1 MAINGITQ
9 RIGALNRDG
18 DSNGLETA
26 RNGIVVESGTASHTY
41 SDFRAL
47 LGSIALGSGLVAA
60 AVLRGRP
67 VYRTTLRVGQ
77 SSNRGTS
84 SAMVGVWFI
93 LWNLAYGVRRARG
106 EDDGW
111 QTLFFI
117 FGLPLTMISWIF
129 VDSGSNDFFGFDVTP
144 KSKRS

>member
-1 MAINGITQ
+1 
-9 RIGALNRDG
+9 
-18 DSNGLETA
+18 
-26 RNGIVVESGTASHTY
+26 
-41 SDFRAL
+41 
-47 LGSIALGSGLVAA
+47 
-60 AVLRGRP
+60 
-67 VYRTTLRVGQ
+67 
-77 SSNRGTS
+77 
-84 SAMVGVWFI
+84 MVGVWFI